1 MLGATFG
8 APLLQNMEA
17 GQLLGLKKSAVVSE
31 DPTQTPYKKS
41 LIPRRVDETIVYFSL
56 LLFGISTGQIQ
67 PSDLI
72 KTAGNTKQYGYYSQ
86 TLAKIHL
93 LGVKWQYGLAKAC
106 EVVANEV
113 KAEEFKLL
121 LMKMA
126 QVLRL
131 GEDLSIFF
139 GQELNAVMH
148 GYIAMYER
156 SMRSL
161 DMLLEMYSTM
171 MSTSSFLVASMA
183 LLTMIS
189 GGGDSSQLVITVTM
203 AILTGLASFVFMA
216 FYLFPK
222 DRIMIKEGHPDMV
235 KIKKILMM
243 GLGTGASI
251 GIGLSFLNILPMPII
266 IAIAGAPLILPGIL
280 ARKLDAKIRKLDDY
294 YPSFARHLGDVYS
307 TVGSLGQSLKSVL
320 RSDFGILTKHIE
332 SMANRV
338 MSRIK
343 IEDSFDLFSKDTGS
357 VLISAGNDVM
367 SNALVKG
374 ANMLE
379 VGSKLSD
386 ITTKFLEIRKKRMQ
400 SAKAFESTI
409 IIMHV
414 LTLAVFSLIN
424 RLLNFLQQYF
434 AMQQSIGG
442 EASAVLAIASGD
454 TTLMSMILSVLI
466 IALSGVNAM
475 ALKVSQGGLF
485 HTIWFNMAILLSVG
499 GIVVYGVDMFLD
511 GMIGNILDITDTL
524 EASTG
529 VNG

>member
-1 MLGATFG
+1 MIKY
-8 APLLQNMEA
+8 MEA
-17 GQLLGLKKSAVVSE
+17 LQLLGLRKTTTAVTE
-31 DPTQTPYKKS
+31 DPSQPGVKIKRS
-41 LIPRRVDETIVYFSL
+41 FVPKRVDETIVYFSL

-72 KTAGNTKQYGYYSQ
+72 KTSGNTKQYGYYSQ
-86 TLAKIHL
+86 IFAKIHL

-106 EVVANEV
+106 ELVAAEI

-121 LMKMA
+121 LMKLA

-131 GEDLSIFF
+131 GEDLSTFLS
-139 GQELNAVMH
+139 QELQAVMH
-148 GYIAMYER
+148 GYITTYER
-156 SMRSL
+156 AMRSL

-189 GGGDSSQLVITVTM
+189 GGGDSSQLVVIVTLT
-203 AILTGLASFVFMA
+203 ILMGLASFVFMA
-216 FYLFPK
+216 YYLFPK
-222 DRIMIKEGHPDMV
+222 DRIMIKEGHSDMV
-235 KIKKILMM
+235 KIKKMLMM
-243 GLGTGASI
+243 ALGTAASI
-251 GIGLSFLNILPMPII
+251 GISLSFLNILPIPLV
-266 IAIAGAPLILPGIL
+266 IAIAGVPLILPGLL
-280 ARKLDAKIRKLDDY
+280 ARKLDAKIRKLDDS

-320 RSDFGILTKHIE
+320 RSDFGILNTHIE
-332 SMANRV
+332 SMTNRV

-343 IEDSFDLFSKDTGS
+343 IEDAFDLFSKDTGS

-374 ANMLE
+374 ANMLQ
-379 VGSKLSD
+379 VGSRLSE
-386 ITTKFLEIRKKRMQ
+386 ITTKFLEIRKKRLQ

-424 RLLNFLQQYF
+424 RLLNFLAQYF
-434 AMQQSIGG
+434 ALQQSVGSEG
-442 EASAVLAIASGD
+442 AAILSIAAGD
-454 TTLMSMILSVLI
+454 TTLMSMILSLLI
-466 IALSGVNAM
+466 VALSGVNAM

-485 HTIWFNMAILLSVG
+485 HTIWFNMGVLLGIG
-499 GIVVYGVDMFLD
+499 GVVVYGVDIFLD
-511 GMIGNILDITDTL
+511 SMIGDILDITESL
-524 EASTG
+524 EASAG
-529 VNG
+529 LGDA